1 MWHPLTIACLHDDGF
16 SFSQIHQPPG
26 AANWAKTF
34 YNLMFTYFWVWSVA
48 NVAPLPFSWGK
59 ESCQCGTPSNEPVL
73 IHTLVSASRS
83 NMRYLFRRIVV
94 GSLGA
99 GKRLGPIL
107 T

>member
-1 MWHPLTIACLHDDGF
+1 MWHPYLSLD
-16 SFSQIHQPPG
+16 
-26 AANWAKTF
+26 
-34 YNLMFTYFWVWSVA
+34 L
-48 NVAPLPFSWGK
+48 LRGK

-73 IHTLVSASRS
+73 IHTLVYASRS
-83 NMRYLFRRIVV
+83 NMRYLFRRVVV

>member
-1 MWHPLTIACLHDDGF
+1 MWHPY
-16 SFSQIHQPPG
+16 QI
-26 AANWAKTF
+26 
-34 YNLMFTYFWVWSVA
+34 LR
-48 NVAPLPFSWGK
+48 GK

-73 IHTLVSASRS
+73 IHTLVYASRS